1 MKELNRKI
9 VLVIVIAFVIII
21 MEALVLF
28 IVRNNKDN
36 EETQLKGPLMEYEE
50 YKVITPDNIQK
61 IDINKYTEGGNII
74 TIIDKQEDIESTYNS
89 LSKINIGKET
99 EQACE
104 DNTTAYVFT
113 LKDGKTISIE
123 IECDW
128 VIIKNKHYRIK

>member
-36 EETQLKGPLMEYEE
+36 KETQLKGPRMEYEE

-74 TIIDKQEDIESTYNS
+74 TIVDKQEDIQSTYNS

-128 VIIKNKHYRIK
+128 VIIKNKHYMIK

>member
-21 MEALVLF
+21 MEALTL
-28 IVRNNKDN
+28 IIIRNHQNPAEKQF
-36 EETQLKGPLMEYEE
+36 EGPLMEYEE

-61 IDINKYTEGGNII
+61 IDINRYTEGGNSV
-74 TIIDKQEDIESTYNS
+74 TTLDKQEDIQSTYNS
-89 LSKINIGKET
+89 LSKIKIGKET

-104 DNTTAYVFT
+104 DNTTGYVFT
-113 LKDGKTISIE
+113 LKDGKTISIQ

-128 VIIKNKHYRIK
+128 VIIKNKHYMIK

>member
-74 TIIDKQEDIESTYNS
+74 TIADKQEDIESTYNS

-128 VIIKNKHYRIK
+128 VIIKNKHYMIK